1 MKSMIN
7 SSLSFRAVV
16 LGATVLLGLGSLA
29 VAEDP
34 KSSATVAMTAKP
46 DASRSTVDATPTNT
60 SASFGDWVLRCQRLG
75 KGSDTSH
82 VCEVAQQI
90 RPQDQQNPLAEV
102 AIGRLKKSDPLLL
115 TVVLPVNVA
124 FPNSPSFSPDAKDSD
139 LLDLGWR
146 KCLPGGCFADVAL
159 KEDVLQR
166 WKAQSGNGRL
176 TWKDAAGRDFAIGV
190 SSSGLAQA
198 LDAFSKEQ

>member
-1 MKSMIN
+1 MKSVLN
-7 SSLSFRAVV
+7 SGLPFRAAL
-16 LGATVLLGLGSLA
+16 LGATIFLSLGSLA
-29 VAEDP
+29 FAEGP
-34 KSSATVAMTAKP
+34 KSSAPVMTTKP
-46 DASRSTVDATPTNT
+46 DASRSLIDATPTST

-75 KGSDTSH
+75 DGAETLH

-90 RPQDQQNPLAEV
+90 RAQDQQNPLAEV

-124 FPNSPSFSPDAKDSD
+124 FPNSPSFSPDAKEADP
-139 LLDLGWR
+139 LELGWR
-146 KCLPGGCFADVAL
+146 KCLPGGCFADVVL
-159 KEDVLQR
+159 KDDVLQR

-176 TWKDAAGRDFAIGV
+176 TWKDAAGRNSAIGV
-190 SSSGLAQA
+190 SSNGLTQA

>member
-1 MKSMIN
+1 MKSMMK
-7 SSLSFRAVV
+7 SGLSFHTVV
-16 LGATVLLGLGSLA
+16 LGATVVLCLGSHA
-29 VAEDP
+29 IAEAP
-34 KSSATVAMTAKP
+34 KSSGPLTTPKP
-46 DASRSTVDATPTNT
+46 EASRTIVDATPTNT

-75 KGSDTSH
+75 NGAETLH

-90 RPQDQQNPLAEV
+90 RAQDQQNPLAEV

-139 LLDLGWR
+139 PLDLGWR
-146 KCLPGGCFADVAL
+146 KCLPGGCFADVVL
-159 KEDVLQR
+159 KDDVLQR

-190 SSSGLAQA
+190 SSNGLAQA
-198 LDAFSKEQ
+198 LDAFSKEP

>member
-1 MKSMIN
+1 MKSG
-7 SSLSFRAVV
+7 LSFHTVV
-16 LGATVLLGLGSLA
+16 LGATVVLGLGSRA
-29 VAEDP
+29 IAEAP
-34 KSSATVAMTAKP
+34 KLSGPSTTPKP
-46 DASRSTVDATPTNT
+46 EVSRTIVDATPTST

-75 KGSDTSH
+75 NGAETLH

-90 RPQDQQNPLAEV
+90 RAQDQQNPLAEV

-124 FPNSPSFSPDAKDSD
+124 FPNSPSFSPGAKDSD
-139 LLDLGWR
+139 PLDLGWR
-146 KCLPGGCFADVAL
+146 KCLPGGCFADVVL
-159 KEDVLQR
+159 KDDVLQR

-190 SSSGLAQA
+190 SSNGLAQA
-198 LDAFSKEQ
+198 LDAFSKK

>member
-7 SSLSFRAVV
+7 SISPSFRAVV
-16 LGATVLLGLGSLA
+16 LGATVILGLVSLA
-29 VAEDP
+29 VAQAP
-34 KSSATVAMTAKP
+34 KSLAPVTTAKSEP
-46 DASRSTVDATPTNT
+46 SRSLVDATPTST
-60 SASFGDWVLRCQRLG
+60 SASFGDWVLRCQRIGNGAEML
-75 KGSDTSH
+75 H

-90 RPQDQQNPLAEV
+90 RAQDQQNPLAEV

-124 FPNSPSFSPDAKDSD
+124 FSSAPSFSADAKESD

-159 KEDVLQR
+159 KDEVLQR

-176 TWKDAAGRDFAIGV
+176 TWKDAAGRDFAIGI
-190 SSSGLAQA
+190 SSNGLTQA

>member
-1 MKSMIN
+1 MKSG
-7 SSLSFRAVV
+7 LSFHTVV
-16 LGATVLLGLGSLA
+16 LGATVVLGLGSHA
-29 VAEDP
+29 IAEASKLSGPSTTP
-34 KSSATVAMTAKP
+34 KPEV
-46 DASRSTVDATPTNT
+46 SRTIVDATPTST

-75 KGSDTSH
+75 NGTETLH

-90 RPQDQQNPLAEV
+90 RAQDQQNPLAEV

-139 LLDLGWR
+139 PLDLGWR
-146 KCLPGGCFADVAL
+146 KCLPGGCFADVVL
-159 KEDVLQR
+159 KDDVLQR

-190 SSSGLAQA
+190 SSNGLAQA
-198 LDAFSKEQ
+198 LDAFSKE

>member
-1 MKSMIN
+1 M
-7 SSLSFRAVV
+7 
-16 LGATVLLGLGSLA
+16 
-29 VAEDP
+29 
-34 KSSATVAMTAKP
+34 
-46 DASRSTVDATPTNT
+46 
-60 SASFGDWVLRCQRLG
+60 
-75 KGSDTSH
+75 
-82 VCEVAQQI
+82 CEVAQQI
-90 RPQDQQNPLAEV
+90 RAQDQQNPLAEV

-159 KEDVLQR
+159 KDDFLQR

-190 SSSGLAQA
+190 SSNGLAQA
-198 LDAFSKEQ
+198 CSSMPSARSSKASPRRPEIVPLSPRKVRLASQLLQALIEPRCRFFNLARGVTQMRRMRRL

>member
-1 MKSMIN
+1 MKSG
-7 SSLSFRAVV
+7 LSFHTVV
-16 LGATVLLGLGSLA
+16 LGATVVLGLGSHA
-29 VAEDP
+29 IAEASKLSGPSTTP
-34 KSSATVAMTAKP
+34 KPEV
-46 DASRSTVDATPTNT
+46 SRTIVDATPTST

-75 KGSDTSH
+75 NGTETLH

-90 RPQDQQNPLAEV
+90 RAQDQQNPLAEV

-139 LLDLGWR
+139 PIDLGWR
-146 KCLPGGCFADVAL
+146 KCLPGGCFADIVL
-159 KEDVLQR
+159 KDEVLQR

-190 SSSGLAQA
+190 SSNGLAQA
-198 LDAFSKEQ
+198 LDAFSKE